1 MLGVFVEF
9 ETDFRR
15 EHQMKGIAAAQA
27 RRMYRRRKSS
37 IVHAEVWHLYTTEK
51 MGATAIASQLGIGI
65 GRESVYRALE
75 NYDTSA

>member
-1 MLGVFVEF
+1 
-9 ETDFRR
+9 
-15 EHQMKGIAAAQA
+15 MKGIAAAQA